1 MFVFGNEYKR
11 SDIHAEYGGQR
22 QGGIS
27 TPARHDFVMLFTGEQ
42 GRRYG
47 YLDDWTEEG
56 LFLFTGE
63 GQHGDMSFVRGNAA
77 IRDHAANRKDL
88 HLFEYV
94 RRGYVRYVG
103 QMVCTGFRE
112 PRRADIDGNSRRVI
126 IFELMPVNAFDETV
140 LSGEKISDDEM
151 WGQPIV
157 SLREGAVAYSTTA
170 RTPAERIAFVRYR
183 TNAIRVY
190 ALRRA
195 DGVCEGCGE
204 DAPFKTSSGRPY
216 LEPHHIWRSSD
227 AGPDHPKWVIS
238 LCPNCHRRAH
248 YARDR
253 ATFNRRLAHIVSEK
267 EKKS

>member
-77 IRDHAANRKDL
+77 IRDHAAKRKDL

-151 WGQPIV
+151 WRQPIV

-195 DGVCEGCGE
+195 NGVCEGCGE